1 MLSCVRLFV
10 TPWTEAL
17 QARFHPQDFLGKNT
31 QVGCHFRLQ
40 EIFLTQGSNLHLLV
54 SPALAGRFFTTAPPG
69 KPCHSLF
76 KVKEIKYQGLLV
88 SQWHSLDLKPGSL
101 TLTPSSFL
109 KVWSTNLKTTWR
121 NSLEVQ
127 WLALGTFSAKGASS
141 IPSQGTKILQAA
153 WHGQYIYMA
162 QETRAL

>member
-109 KVWSTNLKTTWR
+109 TFHKQIASPEFST
-121 NSLEVQ
+121 
-127 WLALGTFSAKGASS
+127 
-141 IPSQGTKILQAA
+141 
-153 WHGQYIYMA
+153 
-162 QETRAL
+162 